1 METIIQIFSI
11 VLFVFGAFFFFVGTV
26 GLIRLPSAI
35 TRVHATTKADTL
47 GLGLIIIG
55 LILII
60 GFNVT
65 SLKLLLVLIFVWIT
79 NPTAAHMITKAM
91 VNKKSKKE
99 RKKI

>member
-1 METIIQIFSI
+1 MEMIIQGFSI
-11 VLFVFGAFFFFVGTV
+11 ILLVFGAFFFFVGTV

-47 GLGLIIIG
+47 GLGLIICG

-65 SLKLLLVLIFVWIT
+65 SLKLLLVLVFVWIT
-79 NPTAAHMITKAM
+79 NPTAAHMITRAM
-91 VNKKSKKE
+91 VNKTSKKE
-99 RKKI
+99 SKES